1 MDKIKTDTSKDV
13 LRSGDIAI
21 KKNQQL
27 RRLDQEL
34 LPRLQQNKKRY
45 DQNRTNLVELIG
57 KHPKESIATIRGWL
71 YRDL

>member
-13 LRSGDIAI
+13 LRSGYIAI

>member
-57 KHPKESIATIRGWL
+57 KHPKESIDNIRGWL